1 MYKPTYHTLSKRG
14 YITLLALLVSI
25 ITFAQGITVKGIVI
39 DETDIPLIG
48 ATVQVKGGQAGAATD
63 LDGNFTLTVNKN
75 ATLVVSYI
83 GYLTQEVKVQGKNQ
97 LTIKLVP
104 DSKTL
109 DEVVVVGYGTQK
121 KVNLTGAV
129 SAVTSEDLMNKPVM
143 STAQAIAGLAPGGKD
158 KI

>member
-25 ITFAQGITVKGIVI
+25 ITFAQGITVQGIVI

-63 LDGNFTLTVNKN
+63 LYGNFTLTVNKN

-83 GYLTQEVKVQGKNQ
+83 GYLTQEVKVQG
-97 LTIKLVP
+97 
-104 DSKTL
+104 
-109 DEVVVVGYGTQK
+109 
-121 KVNLTGAV
+121 
-129 SAVTSEDLMNKPVM
+129 
-143 STAQAIAGLAPGGKD
+143 
-158 KI
+158 

>member
-109 DEVVVVGYGTQK
+109 DEVCSSRLWQH
-121 KVNLTGAV
+121 
-129 SAVTSEDLMNKPVM
+129 EP
-143 STAQAIAGLAPGGKD
+143 
-158 KI
+158 

>member
-25 ITFAQGITVKGIVI
+25 ITFAQGITVKGVVI